1 MSANDGKKHIE
12 PQDESHDA
20 ARARLERRRGQ
31 NADVACDDDVLDLS
45 GRGTRRSSEKG
56 PRHDR
61 SFNEGLS
68 SSNPSDQP
76 SSPSFRDAGYMA
88 TLLSSLSSIP
98 RSVWVCVIA
107 VLLVFCGMFVA
118 SRFGHSSE
126 IATAN
131 TSEET
136 NAVTEEDEANTEQSG
151 DGAVEQ
157 NVERADFS
165 QLPAGLDSKTLK
177 GLEAKQDDP
186 RVVRIVND
194 AAALAQTGEHY
205 QRKMLELAA
214 KDPEALDYVA
224 DFPNRYPASSGS
236 AYSDTVA
243 RGSVPDLKQWDQR
256 WGYVEYCGA
265 ALGSTGCCPTSLSM
279 VYMALTGKTDKTPA
293 DMAALATADGYAV
306 DGEGTIGEFLVD
318 DAGKLGLACEE
329 FSPSAESLVR
339 YLKNGFVV
347 IVNVGP
353 GDFTDS
359 GHFFVARGVSS
370 DGSIQINDPY
380 SSVNTAKTWDANAIA
395 NQSIMMYAFH
405 VA

>member
-1 MSANDGKKHIE
+1 
-12 PQDESHDA
+12 
-20 ARARLERRRGQ
+20 
-31 NADVACDDDVLDLS
+31 
-45 GRGTRRSSEKG
+45 
-56 PRHDR
+56 
-61 SFNEGLS
+61 
-68 SSNPSDQP
+68 
-76 SSPSFRDAGYMA
+76 MA
-88 TLLSSLSSIP
+88 TLLSSVSSIP

-107 VLLVFCGMFVA
+107 VLLVFCGMFAA
-118 SRFGHSSE
+118 SRFGHSPE
-126 IATAN
+126 IATVN

-136 NAVTEEDEANTEQSG
+136 NAVTEEDEANTEESE
-151 DGAVEQ
+151 DDAVEQ
-157 NVERADFS
+157 KVERADFS

-194 AAALAQTGEHY
+194 AAALARTGEHY

-224 DFPNRYPASSGS
+224 DFPNRYPASSGT

-265 ALGSTGCCPTSLSM
+265 AIGSTGCCPTSLSM
-279 VYMALTGKTDKTPA
+279 VYMALTGKADKTPA

-359 GHFFVARGVSS
+359 GHFFVARGVAS

-380 SSVNTAKTWDANAIA
+380 SSVNTAKTWDANSIA

-405 VA
+405 AA

>member
-12 PQDESHDA
+12 SQDESRDA
-20 ARARLERRRGQ
+20 ARARLERRRGH
-31 NADVACDDDVLDLS
+31 NADDACDDDVLDLS
-45 GRGTRRSSEKG
+45 GRGARRSSEKG

-76 SSPSFRDAGYMA
+76 SSPSFRDADYMA

-98 RSVWVCVIA
+98 RLVWVCVIA

-118 SRFGHSSE
+118 SRFGHSPE

-136 NAVTEEDEANTEQSG
+136 NAVAEEDEANTEESE
-151 DGAVEQ
+151 DDAVEQ

-165 QLPAGLDSKTLK
+165 QLPVGLDSKTLK

-224 DFPNRYPASSGS
+224 DFPNRYPASSGT

>member
-1 MSANDGKKHIE
+1 MLPNDEDKKISIE
-12 PQDESHDA
+12 NETRDA
-20 ARARLERRRGQ
+20 ARVRLERRQASKKG
-31 NADVACDDDVLDLS
+31 VSFDDDIFDLS
-45 GRGTRRSSEKG
+45 GRSAHRPKNAQDAGGDHAGSHNSHSRMHG
-56 PRHDR
+56 R
-61 SFNEGLS
+61 SFR
-68 SSNPSDQP
+68 SDYRGVRYVAA
-76 SSPSFRDAGYMA
+76 S
-88 TLLSSLSSIP
+88 LSSLSSIP
-98 RSVWVCVIA
+98 RSVVICVVA
-107 VLLVFCGMFVA
+107 VLVFFSLMVVA
-118 SRFGHSSE
+118 SRFGHTPE
-126 IATAN
+126 IASLDTF
-131 TSEET
+131 EE
-136 NAVTEEDEANTEQSG
+136 VESVPGEDGDASG
-151 DGAVEQ
+151 DAEI
-157 NVERADFS
+157 ADFS
-165 QLPAGLDSKTLK
+165 LLPAGLDAKTRES
-177 GLEAKQDDP
+177 LEAQSDDP
-186 RVVRIVND
+186 RIVSIVNNVV
-194 AAALAQTGEHY
+194 ALGKTGEHY
-205 QRKMLELAA
+205 QQKMLELAA

-224 DFPNRYPASSGS
+224 DFPNRYPASSGA

-279 VYMALTGKTDKTPA
+279 VYMALTGKTDKSPA

-329 FSPSAESLVR
+329 FSPSAASLVR

-359 GHFFVARGVSS
+359 GHFFVARGISS
-370 DGSIQINDPY
+370 DGTIQINDPY
-380 SSVNTAKTWDANAIA
+380 SSVNTVKTWDANAIA